1 MKLKR
6 VIIENYKGIN
16 TPVSIEINDFNCIVG
31 KNDVGKSTIL
41 KAIDAFIN
49 DNNPVIEDKNIY
61 NGSNEISIE
70 LQFDSEGASCIID
83 GTIPV
88 TFEDEELVGGDG
100 FLCIVKNGMLHQKR

>member
-49 DNNPVIEDKNIY
+49 DNNPGN
-61 NGSNEISIE
+61 
-70 LQFDSEGASCIID
+70 F
-83 GTIPV
+83 
-88 TFEDEELVGGDG
+88 
-100 FLCIVKNGMLHQKR
+100 